1 MKKNLFVLVCLVVL
15 TNPCYAGF
23 GSFLKDCADIA
34 VPGFGF
40 NEAQNVQDA
49 GKMVLQNANQTFTYN
64 NEYIRIDDL
73 ADELTT
79 KMEHIDYLYSNYL
92 TDTDPE
98 TDRHEELITEINN
111 YLSYL
116 NGVQNLINNQIYIPV
131 YSKYAN
137 LLTEYKYN
145 NNIPVIDSR
154 SLLNNFKDEVN
165 TNIKDSNIV
174 KVGNLITEQIN
185 KNKKYQEEIEKI
197 YPRYTYSTSN
207 NNKEITVKK
216 FTLKVNTK
224 IQNAIDNFNNSTDKE
239 QAFKEYFDTVT
250 QYTDILNSKISDIG
264 YFDSSFF
271 KQYGFETYMAEGSYY
286 LRYPYT
292 NMTKLSNVPQDW
304 QDWLYILSKRQN
316 DLEDGGLNISVEE
329 LRKAI
334 VSISDFIKKY
344 PNFVAKD
351 DADEKLKYY
360 YFYYLDGIDNSPIY
374 DYETNKVKSSYI
386 NSYKTFIDTNKD
398 CIGYKTVENYY
409 NKLKNNNFKY
419 VERAGHWEKLDY

>member
-1 MKKNLFVLVCLVVL
+1 MKKNLFVFVCLVAL

-23 GSFLKDCADIA
+23 GSFLKDCADLA

-49 GKMVLQNANQTFTYN
+49 GKMVLQNANQTFTYD

-98 TDRHEELITEINN
+98 TDGHEELITEINN
-111 YLSYL
+111 YFSYL

-131 YSKYAN
+131 YYKYKD
-137 LLTEYKYN
+137 LLTKYKYN
-145 NNIPVIDSR
+145 NNDPFIEDKRLLR
-154 SLLNNFKDEVN
+154 SFKDEVN
-165 TNIKDSNIV
+165 TSIKDSNIV
-174 KVGNLITEQIN
+174 KVDNLITEHTSKIKQYSN
-185 KNKKYQEEIEKI
+185 EIAKI
-197 YPRYTYSTSN
+197 YNHSTYS
-207 NNKEITVKK
+207 NKEITVKK

-224 IQNAIDNFNNSTDKE
+224 IQNAIDNFNNSADKE

-271 KQYGFETYMAEGSYY
+271 KQYGFETYMAEGDYY

-292 NMTKLSNVPQDW
+292 NMTKLFDVPQDW

-316 DLEDGGLNISVEE
+316 DLEDAGLMISVEE

-351 DADEKLKYY
+351 DVNEKLKYY

-419 VERAGHWEKLDY
+419 VERVGHWKKLDY

>member
-1 MKKNLFVLVCLVVL
+1 MKKNLFVLVCLVAL

-23 GSFLKDCADIA
+23 GSFLKDCADLA

-98 TDRHEELITEINN
+98 TDGHEELITEINN
-111 YLSYL
+111 YFSYL
-116 NGVQNLINNQIYIPV
+116 NGVLKLINNQVYAPV
-131 YSKYAN
+131 YYRYKD
-137 LLTEYKYN
+137 LLTKYKYN
-145 NNIPVIDSR
+145 NNDPFIEDKR
-154 SLLNNFKDEVN
+154 LLWSFKDEVN
-165 TNIKDSNIV
+165 TSIKDSNIV
-174 KVGNLITEQIN
+174 KVDNLITEHTLKIKQ
-185 KNKKYQEEIEKI
+185 YSDEIAKI
-197 YPRYTYSTSN
+197 YNHSTY

-271 KQYGFETYMAEGSYY
+271 KQYGFETYMEEGSYY

-316 DLEDGGLNISVEE
+316 DLEDAGLMISVEE

-351 DADEKLKYY
+351 DVDEKLKYY
-360 YFYYLDGIDNSPIY
+360 YFYYLDGIDNSRIY
-374 DYETNKVKSSYI
+374 DDETNKVKPAYI

-419 VERAGHWEKLDY
+419 VERVGSWEKL

>member
-1 MKKNLFVLVCLVVL
+1 MKKNLFVLVCLVAL

-23 GSFLKDCADIA
+23 GSFLKDCADLA

-49 GKMVLQNANQTFTYN
+49 GKMVLQNANQTFTYD

-98 TDRHEELITEINN
+98 TDGHEELITEINN
-111 YLSYL
+111 YFSYL

-131 YSKYAN
+131 YYKYKD
-137 LLTEYKYN
+137 LLTKYKYN
-145 NNIPVIDSR
+145 NNDPFIEDKRLLR
-154 SLLNNFKDEVN
+154 SFKDEVN
-165 TNIKDSNIV
+165 TSIKDSNIV
-174 KVGNLITEQIN
+174 KVDNLITEHTSKIKQYSN
-185 KNKKYQEEIEKI
+185 EIAKI
-197 YPRYTYSTSN
+197 YNHSTYS
-207 NNKEITVKK
+207 NKEITVKK

-224 IQNAIDNFNNSTDKE
+224 IQNAIDNFNNSADKE

-271 KQYGFETYMAEGSYY
+271 KQYGFETYMAEGDYY

-292 NMTKLSNVPQDW
+292 NMTKLFDVPQDW

-316 DLEDGGLNISVEE
+316 DLEDAGLMISVEE

-351 DADEKLKYY
+351 DVNEKLKYY

-419 VERAGHWEKLDY
+419 VERVGHWKKLDY

>member
-1 MKKNLFVLVCLVVL
+1 MKKNLFVLVCLVAL

-23 GSFLKDCADIA
+23 GSFLKDCADLA

-98 TDRHEELITEINN
+98 TDGHEKLITEINN
-111 YLSYL
+111 YFSYL
-116 NGVQNLINNQIYIPV
+116 NGVLNLINNQVYAPV
-131 YSKYAN
+131 YYRYKD
-137 LLTEYKYN
+137 LLTKYKYN
-145 NNIPVIDSR
+145 NNDPFIEDKRLLR
-154 SLLNNFKDEVN
+154 SFKNEVN
-165 TNIKDSNIV
+165 TSIKESNIV
-174 KVGNLITEQIN
+174 KVDNLITEHTSKIKQ
-185 KNKKYQEEIEKI
+185 YGDEIAKI
-197 YPRYTYSTSN
+197 YNHSTY

-224 IQNAIDNFNNSTDKE
+224 IQSAIDNFNNSTDKE

-271 KQYGFETYMAEGSYY
+271 KQYGFETYMAEGDYY

-316 DLEDGGLNISVEE
+316 DLEDACLMISVEE

-334 VSISDFIKKY
+334 VSMSDFIKKY

-351 DADEKLKYY
+351 DVDEQLKYY

-419 VERAGHWEKLDY
+419 VERVGHWEKLDY

>member
-1 MKKNLFVLVCLVVL
+1 MKKNLFVLVCLVAL

-23 GSFLKDCADIA
+23 GSFLKDCADLA

-49 GKMVLQNANQTFTYN
+49 GKMVLQNANQTFTYG

-79 KMEHIDYLYSNYL
+79 KMEHIDYLYNNYL

-98 TDRHEELITEINN
+98 TDGHEELITEINN
-111 YLSYL
+111 YFSYL
-116 NGVQNLINNQIYIPV
+116 NGVLKLINNQVYAPV
-131 YSKYAN
+131 YYRYKD
-137 LLTEYKYN
+137 LLTKYKYN
-145 NNIPVIDSR
+145 NNDPFIEDKRLLR
-154 SLLNNFKDEVN
+154 SFKDEVN
-165 TNIKDSNIV
+165 TSIKDSNIV
-174 KVGNLITEQIN
+174 KVDNLITEHTAKIKQ
-185 KNKKYQEEIEKI
+185 YGDEIAKI
-197 YPRYTYSTSN
+197 YNHSTYS
-207 NNKEITVKK
+207 NKEITVKK

-224 IQNAIDNFNNSTDKE
+224 IQNAIDNFNNSNDKE

-316 DLEDGGLNISVEE
+316 DLEDACLMISVEE

-334 VSISDFIKKY
+334 VSMSDFIKKY

-351 DADEKLKYY
+351 DVNEKLKYY

-374 DYETNKVKSSYI
+374 DYETNKVKPTYI

>member
-1 MKKNLFVLVCLVVL
+1 MKKNLFVLVCLVAL

-49 GKMVLQNANQTFTYN
+49 GKMVLQNANQTFTYD

-98 TDRHEELITEINN
+98 TDGHEELITEINN
-111 YLSYL
+111 YFSYL
-116 NGVQNLINNQIYIPV
+116 NGVLNLINKQIYIPV
-131 YSKYAN
+131 YYKYKD
-137 LLTEYKYN
+137 LLTKYKYN
-145 NNIPVIDSR
+145 NNDPFIEDKRLLR
-154 SLLNNFKDEVN
+154 SFKDEVN
-165 TNIKDSNIV
+165 TSIEDSNIV
-174 KVGNLITEQIN
+174 KVDNLITEHTSKIKQ
-185 KNKKYQEEIEKI
+185 YSDEIAKI
-197 YPRYTYSTSN
+197 YNHSTY

-224 IQNAIDNFNNSTDKE
+224 IQSAIDNFNNSADKE
-239 QAFKEYFDTVT
+239 QAFKDYFDIVT
-250 QYTDILNSKISDIG
+250 QYTDILNSKTSDIG

-271 KQYGFETYMAEGSYY
+271 KQYGFETYMAEGDYY

-316 DLEDGGLNISVEE
+316 DLEDAGLMISVEE

-409 NKLKNNNFKY
+409 KKLKNNNFKY

>member
-1 MKKNLFVLVCLVVL
+1 MKKNLFVLVCLVAL

-23 GSFLKDCADIA
+23 GSFLKDCADLA

-49 GKMVLQNANQTFTYN
+49 GKMVLQNANQTFTYD

-79 KMEHIDYLYSNYL
+79 KMEHIDYLYNNYL

-98 TDRHEELITEINN
+98 TDGHEELITEINN
-111 YLSYL
+111 YFSYL
-116 NGVQNLINNQIYIPV
+116 NGVLNLINKQVYIPV
-131 YSKYAN
+131 YYRYKD
-137 LLTEYKYN
+137 LLTKYKYN
-145 NNIPVIDSR
+145 NNDPFIEDKRLLR
-154 SLLNNFKDEVN
+154 SFKDEVN
-165 TNIKDSNIV
+165 TSIKDSNIV
-174 KVGNLITEQIN
+174 KVDNLITEHTAKIN
-185 KNKKYQEEIEKI
+185 QYGDEIAKI
-197 YPRYTYSTSN
+197 YNHSTYS
-207 NNKEITVKK
+207 NKEITVKK

-224 IQNAIDNFNNSTDKE
+224 IQSAIENFNNSTDKE

-316 DLEDGGLNISVEE
+316 DLEDACLMISVEE

-351 DADEKLKYY
+351 DVNEKLKYY
-360 YFYYLDGIDNSPIY
+360 YFYYLDGIDNSRIY

-419 VERAGHWEKLDY
+419 VERAGRWEKLDY

>member
-1 MKKNLFVLVCLVVL
+1 MKKNLFVLVCLVAL

-23 GSFLKDCADIA
+23 GSFLKDCADLA

-49 GKMVLQNANQTFTYN
+49 GKMVLQNANQTFTYD

-98 TDRHEELITEINN
+98 TDGHEELITEINN
-111 YLSYL
+111 YFSYL

-131 YSKYAN
+131 YYKYKD
-137 LLTEYKYN
+137 LLTKYKYN
-145 NNIPVIDSR
+145 NNDPFIEDKRLLR
-154 SLLNNFKDEVN
+154 SFKDEVN
-165 TNIKDSNIV
+165 TSIKDSNIV
-174 KVGNLITEQIN
+174 KVDNLITEHISKIKQYSN
-185 KNKKYQEEIEKI
+185 EIAKI
-197 YPRYTYSTSN
+197 YNHSTYS
-207 NNKEITVKK
+207 NKEITVKK

-224 IQNAIDNFNNSTDKE
+224 IQSAIDNFNNSADKE

-271 KQYGFETYMAEGSYY
+271 KQYGFETYMAEGDYY

-292 NMTKLSNVPQDW
+292 NMTKLFDVPQDW

-316 DLEDGGLNISVEE
+316 DLEDAGLMISVEE

-351 DADEKLKYY
+351 DVNEKLKYY

-419 VERAGHWEKLDY
+419 VERVGHWEKLDY

>member
-1 MKKNLFVLVCLVVL
+1 MKKNLFVLICLVAL

-23 GSFLKDCADIA
+23 GSFLKDCADLA

-49 GKMVLQNANQTFTYN
+49 GKMVLQNANQTFTYD

-79 KMEHIDYLYSNYL
+79 KMEHIDYLYNNYL

-98 TDRHEELITEINN
+98 TDGHEELITEINN
-111 YLSYL
+111 YFSYL
-116 NGVQNLINNQIYIPV
+116 NGVLKLINNQVYAPV
-131 YSKYAN
+131 YYRYKD
-137 LLTEYKYN
+137 LLTKYKYN
-145 NNIPVIDSR
+145 NNDPFIEDKRLLR
-154 SLLNNFKDEVN
+154 SFKDEVN
-165 TNIKDSNIV
+165 TSIKDSNIV
-174 KVGNLITEQIN
+174 KVDNLITEHTSKIKQYSN
-185 KNKKYQEEIEKI
+185 EIAKI
-197 YPRYTYSTSN
+197 YNHSTYS
-207 NNKEITVKK
+207 NKEITVKK
-216 FTLKVNTK
+216 FTLKVNSK

-239 QAFKEYFDTVT
+239 EAFKDYFNTVT
-250 QYTDILNSKISDIG
+250 QYTDILNSKISDVG

-271 KQYGFETYMAEGSYY
+271 KQYGFETYMAEGDYY

-292 NMTKLSNVPQDW
+292 NMTQLFDVPQDW

-316 DLEDGGLNISVEE
+316 DLEDAGLMISVEE

-344 PNFVAKD
+344 PNFVAKND
-351 DADEKLKYY
+351 VDEKLKYY
-360 YFYYLDGIDNSPIY
+360 YFYYLDGIDNSRIY
-374 DYETNKVKSSYI
+374 DDETNKVKPTYI

-419 VERAGHWEKLDY
+419 VERVGRWEKLDY

>member
-1 MKKNLFVLVCLVVL
+1 MKKNLFVLVCLVAL

-34 VPGFGF
+34 VPGFRF

-49 GKMVLQNANQTFTYN
+49 GKMVLQNANQTFTYD

-111 YLSYL
+111 YFSYL
-116 NGVQNLINNQIYIPV
+116 NGVQNLINKQVYIPV
-131 YSKYAN
+131 YYRYKD
-137 LLTEYKYN
+137 LLTKYKYN
-145 NNIPVIDSR
+145 NNDPFIEDKRLLR
-154 SLLNNFKDEVN
+154 SFKDEVN
-165 TNIKDSNIV
+165 TSLKESNIV
-174 KVGNLITEQIN
+174 KVDNLITEHTSKIKQYSN
-185 KNKKYQEEIEKI
+185 EIARI
-197 YPRYTYSTSN
+197 YNHSTYS
-207 NNKEITVKK
+207 NKEITIKK

-224 IQNAIDNFNNSTDKE
+224 IQSAIDNFNNSTDKE

-292 NMTKLSNVPQDW
+292 NMTKLFDVPQDW

-316 DLEDGGLNISVEE
+316 DLEDACLMISVEE

-334 VSISDFIKKY
+334 VSMSDFIKKY

-351 DADEKLKYY
+351 DVDEQLKYY
-360 YFYYLDGIDNSPIY
+360 YFYYLDGIDNSRIY
-374 DYETNKVKSSYI
+374 DDETNKVKSSYI

-419 VERAGHWEKLDY
+419 VERVGRWEKLDY

>member
-1 MKKNLFVLVCLVVL
+1 MKKNLFVLVCLVAL

-23 GSFLKDCADIA
+23 GSFLKDCADLA

-49 GKMVLQNANQTFTYN
+49 GKMVLQNANQTFTYD

-98 TDRHEELITEINN
+98 TDGHEELITEINN
-111 YLSYL
+111 YFSYL

-131 YSKYAN
+131 YYKYKD
-137 LLTEYKYN
+137 LLTKYKYN
-145 NNIPVIDSR
+145 NNDPFIEDKRLLR
-154 SLLNNFKDEVN
+154 SFKDEVN
-165 TNIKDSNIV
+165 TSIKDSNIV
-174 KVGNLITEQIN
+174 KVDNLITEHTSKIKQYSN
-185 KNKKYQEEIEKI
+185 EIAKI
-197 YPRYTYSTSN
+197 YNHSTYS
-207 NNKEITVKK
+207 NKEITVKK

-224 IQNAIDNFNNSTDKE
+224 IQNAIDNFNNSADKE

-271 KQYGFETYMAEGSYY
+271 KQYGFETYMAEGDYY

-292 NMTKLSNVPQDW
+292 NMTKLFDVPQDW

-316 DLEDGGLNISVEE
+316 DLEDAGLMISVEE

-374 DYETNKVKSSYI
+374 DYETNKVKPAYI

-419 VERAGHWEKLDY
+419 VERVGRWEKLDY

>member
-1 MKKNLFVLVCLVVL
+1 MKKNLFVLVCLVAL

-98 TDRHEELITEINN
+98 TDGHEELITEINN
-111 YLSYL
+111 YFSYL

-131 YSKYAN
+131 YYKYKD
-137 LLTEYKYN
+137 LLTKYKYN
-145 NNIPVIDSR
+145 NNDPFIEDKRLLR
-154 SLLNNFKDEVN
+154 SFKNEVN
-165 TNIKDSNIV
+165 TSIEDSNIV
-174 KVGNLITEQIN
+174 KVDNLITEHTSKIKQYSN
-185 KNKKYQEEIEKI
+185 EIAKI
-197 YPRYTYSTSN
+197 YNHSTYS
-207 NNKEITVKK
+207 NKEITVKK
-216 FTLKVNTK
+216 FTLKVNSK
-224 IQNAIDNFNNSTDKE
+224 IQSAIDNFNNSTDKE
-239 QAFKEYFDTVT
+239 QGFKEYFDTVT
-250 QYTDILNSKISDIG
+250 QYTNILNSKISDIG

-316 DLEDGGLNISVEE
+316 DLEDACLMISVEE

-334 VSISDFIKKY
+334 VSMSDFIKKY

-351 DADEKLKYY
+351 DVDEELKYY

-374 DYETNKVKSSYI
+374 DYETNKVKPTYI

-419 VERAGHWEKLDY
+419 VERVGRWEKLDY

>member
-1 MKKNLFVLVCLVVL
+1 M
-15 TNPCYAGF
+15 
-23 GSFLKDCADIA
+23 
-34 VPGFGF
+34 
-40 NEAQNVQDA
+40 
-49 GKMVLQNANQTFTYN
+49 
-64 NEYIRIDDL
+64 
-73 ADELTT
+73 
-79 KMEHIDYLYSNYL
+79 
-92 TDTDPE
+92 
-98 TDRHEELITEINN
+98 
-111 YLSYL
+111 

-145 NNIPVIDSR
+145 NNRPVIDSR

-174 KVGNLITEQIN
+174 KVDNLITEQIN

-216 FTLKVNTK
+216 FTLNVNTK
-224 IQNAIDNFNNSTDKE
+224 IQSAIDNFNNSTDKE

-264 YFDSSFF
+264 YFDPSFF
-271 KQYGFETYMAEGSYY
+271 KQYGFETYMAEGNYY

-316 DLEDGGLNISVEE
+316 DLEEACLMISVEE

>member
-1 MKKNLFVLVCLVVL
+1 MKKNLFVLVCLVAL

-23 GSFLKDCADIA
+23 GSFLKDCADLA

-49 GKMVLQNANQTFTYN
+49 GKMVLQNANQTFTYD

-79 KMEHIDYLYSNYL
+79 KMEHINYLYSNYL

-98 TDRHEELITEINN
+98 TDRHEELATEVNS

-116 NGVQNLINNQIYIPV
+116 NGVQNLINNKIYIPV

-145 NNIPVIDSR
+145 NNRPVIDSR

-174 KVGNLITEQIN
+174 KVDNLITEHTSKIKQYSN
-185 KNKKYQEEIEKI
+185 EIAKI
-197 YPRYTYSTSN
+197 YNHSTYS
-207 NNKEITVKK
+207 NKEITVKK

-224 IQNAIDNFNNSTDKE
+224 IQNAIDNFNNSADKE

-292 NMTKLSNVPQDW
+292 NMTKLFNVPQDW
-304 QDWLYILSKRQN
+304 QDWLYILSKR
-316 DLEDGGLNISVEE
+316 
-329 LRKAI
+329 
-334 VSISDFIKKY
+334 
-344 PNFVAKD
+344 
-351 DADEKLKYY
+351 
-360 YFYYLDGIDNSPIY
+360 
-374 DYETNKVKSSYI
+374 
-386 NSYKTFIDTNKD
+386 
-398 CIGYKTVENYY
+398 
-409 NKLKNNNFKY
+409 
-419 VERAGHWEKLDY
+419 

>member
-1 MKKNLFVLVCLVVL
+1 MKKNLFVLVCLVAL

-23 GSFLKDCADIA
+23 GSFLKDCADLA

-49 GKMVLQNANQTFTYN
+49 GKMVLQNANQTFTYD

-98 TDRHEELITEINN
+98 TDGHEELITEINN
-111 YLSYL
+111 YFSYL
-116 NGVQNLINNQIYIPV
+116 NGVLKLINNQVYAPV
-131 YSKYAN
+131 YYRYKD
-137 LLTEYKYN
+137 LLTKYKYN
-145 NNIPVIDSR
+145 NNDPFIEDKRLLR
-154 SLLNNFKDEVN
+154 SFKDEVN
-165 TNIKDSNIV
+165 TSIKESNIV
-174 KVGNLITEQIN
+174 KVDNLITEHTLKIKQ
-185 KNKKYQEEIEKI
+185 YSDEIAKI
-197 YPRYTYSTSN
+197 YNHSTY

-271 KQYGFETYMAEGSYY
+271 KQYGFETYMAEGDYY

-292 NMTKLSNVPQDW
+292 NMTKLFDVPQDW

-316 DLEDGGLNISVEE
+316 DLEDAGLMISVEE

-334 VSISDFIKKY
+334 VSMSDFIKKY

-351 DADEKLKYY
+351 DVDEKLKYY
-360 YFYYLDGIDNSPIY
+360 YFYYLDGIDNSRIY
-374 DYETNKVKSSYI
+374 DDETNKVKSSYI

-419 VERAGHWEKLDY
+419 VERVGSWEKL

>member
-1 MKKNLFVLVCLVVL
+1 MKKNLFVLVCLVAL

-23 GSFLKDCADIA
+23 GSFLKDCADLA

-49 GKMVLQNANQTFTYN
+49 GKMVLQNANQTFTYD

-73 ADELTT
+73 PDELTT

-98 TDRHEELITEINN
+98 TDGHEELITEINN
-111 YLSYL
+111 YFSYL
-116 NGVQNLINNQIYIPV
+116 NGVQNLINKQVYIPV
-131 YSKYAN
+131 YYRYKD
-137 LLTEYKYN
+137 LLTKYKYN
-145 NNIPVIDSR
+145 NNDPFIEDKRLLR
-154 SLLNNFKDEVN
+154 SFKDEVN
-165 TNIKDSNIV
+165 TSIKESNIV
-174 KVGNLITEQIN
+174 KVDNLITEHTSKIKQ
-185 KNKKYQEEIEKI
+185 YGDEIAKI
-197 YPRYTYSTSN
+197 YNHSTY

-224 IQNAIDNFNNSTDKE
+224 IQSAIDNFNNSTDKE

-316 DLEDGGLNISVEE
+316 DLEDACLMISVEE

-334 VSISDFIKKY
+334 VSMSDFIKKY

-351 DADEKLKYY
+351 DVDKQLKYY
-360 YFYYLDGIDNSPIY
+360 YFYYLDGIDNSRIY
-374 DYETNKVKSSYI
+374 DDETNKVKPAYI

-419 VERAGHWEKLDY
+419 VERVGSWEKL

>member
-1 MKKNLFVLVCLVVL
+1 MKKNLFVLVCLVAL

-23 GSFLKDCADIA
+23 GSFLKDCADLA

-98 TDRHEELITEINN
+98 TDGHEKLITEINN
-111 YLSYL
+111 YFSYL
-116 NGVQNLINNQIYIPV
+116 NGVLNLINNQVYAPV
-131 YSKYAN
+131 YYRYKD
-137 LLTEYKYN
+137 LLTKYKYN
-145 NNIPVIDSR
+145 NNDPFIEDKRLLR
-154 SLLNNFKDEVN
+154 SFKNEVN
-165 TNIKDSNIV
+165 TSIKESNIV
-174 KVGNLITEQIN
+174 KVDNLITEHTSKIKQ
-185 KNKKYQEEIEKI
+185 YGDEIAKI
-197 YPRYTYSTSN
+197 YNHSTY

-224 IQNAIDNFNNSTDKE
+224 IQSAIDNFNNSTDKE

-271 KQYGFETYMAEGSYY
+271 KQYGFETYMAEGDYY

-316 DLEDGGLNISVEE
+316 DLEDACLMISVEE

-334 VSISDFIKKY
+334 VSMSDFIKKY

-351 DADEKLKYY
+351 DVDEKLKYY
-360 YFYYLDGIDNSPIY
+360 YFYYLDGIDNSRIY
-374 DYETNKVKSSYI
+374 DDETNKVKSSYI

-419 VERAGHWEKLDY
+419 VERVGSWEKLDY

>member
-1 MKKNLFVLVCLVVL
+1 MKKNLFVLVCLVAL

-23 GSFLKDCADIA
+23 GSFLKDCADLA

-98 TDRHEELITEINN
+98 TDGHEELATEIKS

-131 YSKYAN
+131 YSKYKD
-137 LLTEYKYN
+137 LLTKYKYN
-145 NNIPVIDSR
+145 NNDPFIEDERLLR
-154 SLLNNFKDEVN
+154 SFKDEVN
-165 TNIKDSNIV
+165 TSIKDSNIV
-174 KVGNLITEQIN
+174 KVDNLITEHTSKIKQYSN
-185 KNKKYQEEIEKI
+185 EIARI
-197 YPRYTYSTSN
+197 YNHSTYS
-207 NNKEITVKK
+207 NKEITVKK

-224 IQNAIDNFNNSTDKE
+224 IQSAIDNFNNSTDKE

-316 DLEDGGLNISVEE
+316 DLEDAGLMISVEE

-334 VSISDFIKKY
+334 VSMSDFIKKY

-351 DADEKLKYY
+351 DVGEQLKYY
-360 YFYYLDGIDNSPIY
+360 YFYYLDGIDNSRIY
-374 DYETNKVKSSYI
+374 DDETNKVKSSYI

-419 VERAGHWEKLDY
+419 VERVGRWEKLDY

>member
-1 MKKNLFVLVCLVVL
+1 MKKNLFVLVCLVAL

-23 GSFLKDCADIA
+23 GSFLKDCADLA

-40 NEAQNVQDA
+40 NEAQYVQDA
-49 GKMVLQNANQTFTYN
+49 GKMVLQNANQTFTYD

-111 YLSYL
+111 YFSYL

-131 YSKYAN
+131 YYKYKD
-137 LLTEYKYN
+137 LLTKYKYN
-145 NNIPVIDSR
+145 NNDPFIEDKRLLR
-154 SLLNNFKDEVN
+154 SFKDEVN
-165 TNIKDSNIV
+165 TSIKDSNIV
-174 KVGNLITEQIN
+174 KVDNLITEHTSKIKQYSN
-185 KNKKYQEEIEKI
+185 EIAKI
-197 YPRYTYSTSN
+197 YNHSTYS
-207 NNKEITVKK
+207 NKEITVKK

-224 IQNAIDNFNNSTDKE
+224 IQSAIDNFNNSTDKE

-271 KQYGFETYMAEGSYY
+271 KQYGFETYMAEGDYY

-292 NMTKLSNVPQDW
+292 NMTKLFDVPQDW

-316 DLEDGGLNISVEE
+316 DIEDAGLMISVEE

-374 DYETNKVKSSYI
+374 DYETNKVKPAYI

>member
-1 MKKNLFVLVCLVVL
+1 MKKNLFVLVCLVAL

-23 GSFLKDCADIA
+23 GSFLKDCADLA

-111 YLSYL
+111 YFSYL
-116 NGVQNLINNQIYIPV
+116 NGVQNLINNQIYAPV
-131 YSKYAN
+131 YYRYKD
-137 LLTEYKYN
+137 LLTKYKYN
-145 NNIPVIDSR
+145 NNDPFIEDKRLLR
-154 SLLNNFKDEVN
+154 SFKNEVN
-165 TNIKDSNIV
+165 TSIEDSNIV
-174 KVGNLITEQIN
+174 RVNNLITEHTSKIKQYSN
-185 KNKKYQEEIEKI
+185 EIAKI
-197 YPRYTYSTSN
+197 YNHSTYS
-207 NNKEITVKK
+207 NKEITVKK

-224 IQNAIDNFNNSTDKE
+224 IQSAIDNFNNSADKE

-292 NMTKLSNVPQDW
+292 NMTKLFDVPQDW

-316 DLEDGGLNISVEE
+316 DLEDACLMISVEE

-334 VSISDFIKKY
+334 VSMSDFIKKY

-351 DADEKLKYY
+351 DVDEQLKYY
-360 YFYYLDGIDNSPIY
+360 YFYYLDGIDNSRIY
-374 DYETNKVKSSYI
+374 DDETNKVKSSYI

-419 VERAGHWEKLDY
+419 VERVGRWEKLDY

>member
-1 MKKNLFVLVCLVVL
+1 MKKNLFVLVCLVAL

-23 GSFLKDCADIA
+23 GSFLKDCADLA

-98 TDRHEELITEINN
+98 TDGHEKLITEINN
-111 YLSYL
+111 YFSYL
-116 NGVQNLINNQIYIPV
+116 NGVLNLINNQVYAPV
-131 YSKYAN
+131 YYRYKD
-137 LLTEYKYN
+137 LLTKYKYN
-145 NNIPVIDSR
+145 NNDPFIEDKRLLR
-154 SLLNNFKDEVN
+154 SFKNEVN
-165 TNIKDSNIV
+165 TSIKESNIV
-174 KVGNLITEQIN
+174 KVDNLITEHTSKIKQ
-185 KNKKYQEEIEKI
+185 YGDEIAKI
-197 YPRYTYSTSN
+197 YNHSTY

-224 IQNAIDNFNNSTDKE
+224 IQSAIDNFNNSTDKE

-271 KQYGFETYMAEGSYY
+271 KQYGFETYMAEGDYY

-316 DLEDGGLNISVEE
+316 DLEDACLMISVEE

-334 VSISDFIKKY
+334 VSMSDFIKKY

-351 DADEKLKYY
+351 DVNEKLKYY
-360 YFYYLDGIDNSPIY
+360 YFYYLDGIDNSRIY
-374 DYETNKVKSSYI
+374 DDETNKVKSSYI

-419 VERAGHWEKLDY
+419 VERVGSWEKL

>member
-1 MKKNLFVLVCLVVL
+1 MKKNLFVLVCLVAL

-23 GSFLKDCADIA
+23 GSFLKDCADLA

-98 TDRHEELITEINN
+98 TDGHEELITEINN
-111 YLSYL
+111 YFSYL

-131 YSKYAN
+131 YYKYKD
-137 LLTEYKYN
+137 LLTKYKYN
-145 NNIPVIDSR
+145 NNDPFIEDKRLLR
-154 SLLNNFKDEVN
+154 SFKDEVN
-165 TNIKDSNIV
+165 TSIEDSNIV
-174 KVGNLITEQIN
+174 KVDNLITEHTSKIKQYSN
-185 KNKKYQEEIEKI
+185 EIAKI
-197 YPRYTYSTSN
+197 YNHSTYS
-207 NNKEITVKK
+207 NKEITVKK

-224 IQNAIDNFNNSTDKE
+224 IQNAIDNFNNSADKE

-292 NMTKLSNVPQDW
+292 NMTKLFNVPQDW

-316 DLEDGGLNISVEE
+316 DLEDACLMISVEE

-334 VSISDFIKKY
+334 VSMSDFIKKY

-351 DADEKLKYY
+351 DVDEKLKYY
-360 YFYYLDGIDNSPIY
+360 YFYYLDGIDNSRIY
-374 DYETNKVKSSYI
+374 DDETNKVKSSYI

-419 VERAGHWEKLDY
+419 VERVGSWEKLDY

>member
-1 MKKNLFVLVCLVVL
+1 MKKNLFVLVCLVAL

-23 GSFLKDCADIA
+23 GSLLKDCADLA

-49 GKMVLQNANQTFTYN
+49 GKMVLQNANQTFTYD

-111 YLSYL
+111 YFSYL

-131 YSKYAN
+131 YYKYKD
-137 LLTEYKYN
+137 LLTKYKYN
-145 NNIPVIDSR
+145 NNDPFIEDKRLLR
-154 SLLNNFKDEVN
+154 SFKDEVN
-165 TNIKDSNIV
+165 TSIKDSNIV
-174 KVGNLITEQIN
+174 KVDNLITEHTSKIKQYSN
-185 KNKKYQEEIEKI
+185 EIAKI
-197 YPRYTYSTSN
+197 YNHSTYS
-207 NNKEITVKK
+207 NKEITVKK

-224 IQNAIDNFNNSTDKE
+224 IQSAIDNFNNSTDKE

-271 KQYGFETYMAEGSYY
+271 KQYGFETYMAEGDYY

-292 NMTKLSNVPQDW
+292 NMTKLFDVPQDW

-316 DLEDGGLNISVEE
+316 DIEDAGLMISVEE

-374 DYETNKVKSSYI
+374 DYETNKVKPAYI

>member
-1 MKKNLFVLVCLVVL
+1 MKKNLFVLVCLVAL

-23 GSFLKDCADIA
+23 GSFLKDCADLA

-49 GKMVLQNANQTFTYN
+49 GKMVLQNANQTFTYD

-98 TDRHEELITEINN
+98 TDGHEELITEINN
-111 YLSYL
+111 YFSYL

-131 YSKYAN
+131 YYKYKD
-137 LLTEYKYN
+137 LLTKYKYN
-145 NNIPVIDSR
+145 NNDPFIEDKRLLR
-154 SLLNNFKDEVN
+154 SFKDEVN
-165 TNIKDSNIV
+165 TSIEDSNIV
-174 KVGNLITEQIN
+174 KVDNLITEHTSKIKQYSN
-185 KNKKYQEEIEKI
+185 EIAKI
-197 YPRYTYSTSN
+197 YNHSTYS
-207 NNKEITVKK
+207 NKEITVKK

-224 IQNAIDNFNNSTDKE
+224 IQNAIDNFNNSADKE

-316 DLEDGGLNISVEE
+316 DLEDACLMISVEE

-334 VSISDFIKKY
+334 VSMSDFIKKY

-351 DADEKLKYY
+351 DVDEQLKYY
-360 YFYYLDGIDNSPIY
+360 YFYYLDGIDNSRIY
-374 DYETNKVKSSYI
+374 DDETNKVKPAYI

-419 VERAGHWEKLDY
+419 VERVGSWEKLDY

>member
-1 MKKNLFVLVCLVVL
+1 MKKNLFVLVCLVAL

-23 GSFLKDCADIA
+23 GSFLKDCADLA

-49 GKMVLQNANQTFTYN
+49 GKMVLQNANQTFTYD

-73 ADELTT
+73 ADELIT
-79 KMEHIDYLYSNYL
+79 KMEHIDYLYNNYL

-98 TDRHEELITEINN
+98 TDGHEELITEINN
-111 YLSYL
+111 YFSYL
-116 NGVQNLINNQIYIPV
+116 NGVLKLINNQVYAPV
-131 YSKYAN
+131 YYRYKD
-137 LLTEYKYN
+137 LLTKYKYN
-145 NNIPVIDSR
+145 NNDPFIEDKRLLR
-154 SLLNNFKDEVN
+154 SFKDEVN
-165 TNIKDSNIV
+165 TSIKDSNIV
-174 KVGNLITEQIN
+174 KVDNLITEHTSKIKQYSN
-185 KNKKYQEEIEKI
+185 EIAKI
-197 YPRYTYSTSN
+197 YNHSTYS
-207 NNKEITVKK
+207 NKEITVKK
-216 FTLKVNTK
+216 FTLKVNSK

-250 QYTDILNSKISDIG
+250 QYTDILNSKISNVG

-271 KQYGFETYMAEGSYY
+271 KQYGFETYMAEGDYY

-292 NMTKLSNVPQDW
+292 NMTQLFDVPQDW

-316 DLEDGGLNISVEE
+316 DLEDAGLMISVEE

-351 DADEKLKYY
+351 DVDEKLKYY

-374 DYETNKVKSSYI
+374 DYETNKVKPTYI

-419 VERAGHWEKLDY
+419 IERVGRWEKLDY

>member
-1 MKKNLFVLVCLVVL
+1 MKKNLFVLVCLVAL

-23 GSFLKDCADIA
+23 GSFLKDCADLA

-49 GKMVLQNANQTFTYN
+49 GKMVLQNANQTFTYD

-111 YLSYL
+111 YFSYL

-131 YSKYAN
+131 YYKYKD
-137 LLTEYKYN
+137 LLTKYKYN
-145 NNIPVIDSR
+145 NNDPFIEDKRLLR
-154 SLLNNFKDEVN
+154 SFKDEVN
-165 TNIKDSNIV
+165 TSIKDSNIV
-174 KVGNLITEQIN
+174 KVDNLITEHTSKIKQYSN
-185 KNKKYQEEIEKI
+185 EIAKI
-197 YPRYTYSTSN
+197 YNHSTYS
-207 NNKEITVKK
+207 NKEITVKK

-224 IQNAIDNFNNSTDKE
+224 IQSAIDNFNNSTDKE

-271 KQYGFETYMAEGSYY
+271 KQYGFETYMAEGDYY

-292 NMTKLSNVPQDW
+292 NMTKLFDVPQDW

-316 DLEDGGLNISVEE
+316 DIEDAGLMISVEE

-374 DYETNKVKSSYI
+374 DYETNKVKPAYI

>member
-1 MKKNLFVLVCLVVL
+1 MKKNLFVLVCLVAL

-49 GKMVLQNANQTFTYN
+49 GKMVLQNANQTFTYD

-111 YLSYL
+111 YFSYL
-116 NGVQNLINNQIYIPV
+116 NGVQNLINKQVYIPV
-131 YSKYAN
+131 YYRYKD
-137 LLTEYKYN
+137 LLTKYKYN
-145 NNIPVIDSR
+145 NNDPFIEDKRLLR
-154 SLLNNFKDEVN
+154 SFKDEVN
-165 TNIKDSNIV
+165 TSLKESNIV
-174 KVGNLITEQIN
+174 KVDNLITEHTSKIKQYSN
-185 KNKKYQEEIEKI
+185 EIARI
-197 YPRYTYSTSN
+197 YNHSTYS
-207 NNKEITVKK
+207 NKEITIKK

-224 IQNAIDNFNNSTDKE
+224 IQSAIDNFNNSTDKE

-292 NMTKLSNVPQDW
+292 NMTKLFDVPQDW

-316 DLEDGGLNISVEE
+316 DLEDACLMISVEE

-334 VSISDFIKKY
+334 VSMSDFIKKY

-351 DADEKLKYY
+351 DVDEQLKYY
-360 YFYYLDGIDNSPIY
+360 YFYYLDGIDNSRIY
-374 DYETNKVKSSYI
+374 DDETNKVKSSYI

-419 VERAGHWEKLDY
+419 VERVGRWEKLDY

>member
-1 MKKNLFVLVCLVVL
+1 MKKNLFVLVCLVAL

-23 GSFLKDCADIA
+23 GSFLKDCADLA

-49 GKMVLQNANQTFTYN
+49 GKMVLQNANQTFTYD

-73 ADELTT
+73 PDELTT

-98 TDRHEELITEINN
+98 TDGHEELITEINN
-111 YLSYL
+111 YFSYL
-116 NGVQNLINNQIYIPV
+116 NGVQNLINKQVYIPV
-131 YSKYAN
+131 YYRYKD
-137 LLTEYKYN
+137 LLTKYKYN
-145 NNIPVIDSR
+145 NNDPFIEDKRLLR
-154 SLLNNFKDEVN
+154 SFKDEVN
-165 TNIKDSNIV
+165 TSIKESNIV
-174 KVGNLITEQIN
+174 KVDNLITEHTSKIKQ
-185 KNKKYQEEIEKI
+185 YGDEIAKI
-197 YPRYTYSTSN
+197 YNHSTY

-224 IQNAIDNFNNSTDKE
+224 IQSAIDNFNNSTDKE

-316 DLEDGGLNISVEE
+316 DLEDAGLMISVEE

-351 DADEKLKYY
+351 DVDEKLKYY
-360 YFYYLDGIDNSPIY
+360 YFYYLDGIDNSRIY
-374 DYETNKVKSSYI
+374 DDETNKVKPAYI

-419 VERAGHWEKLDY
+419 VERVGRWEKLDY

>member
-1 MKKNLFVLVCLVVL
+1 MKKNLFVLVCLVAL

-23 GSFLKDCADIA
+23 GSFLKDCADLA

-49 GKMVLQNANQTFTYN
+49 RKMVLQNANQTFTYD

-79 KMEHIDYLYSNYL
+79 KMEHIDYLYNNYL

-98 TDRHEELITEINN
+98 TDGHEELIKEINN
-111 YLSYL
+111 YFSYL
-116 NGVQNLINNQIYIPV
+116 NGVLNLINNQIYIPV
-131 YSKYAN
+131 YSKYKD
-137 LLTEYKYN
+137 LLTKYKYN
-145 NNIPVIDSR
+145 NNDPFIEDKRLLR
-154 SLLNNFKDEVN
+154 SFKDEVN
-165 TNIKDSNIV
+165 TRIKDSNIV
-174 KVGNLITEQIN
+174 KVDNLITEHTSKIKQ
-185 KNKKYQEEIEKI
+185 YSDEIAKI
-197 YPRYTYSTSN
+197 YNHSTY

-224 IQNAIDNFNNSTDKE
+224 IQSAIDNFNNSTDKE

-271 KQYGFETYMAEGSYY
+271 KQYGFETYMAEGDYY

-316 DLEDGGLNISVEE
+316 DLEDAGLMISVEE

-351 DADEKLKYY
+351 DVNEKLKYY
-360 YFYYLDGIDNSPIY
+360 YFYYLDGIDNSRIY
-374 DYETNKVKSSYI
+374 DDETNKVKPAYI

-419 VERAGHWEKLDY
+419 VERVGHWEKLDY

>member
-1 MKKNLFVLVCLVVL
+1 MKKNLFVLVCLVAL

-23 GSFLKDCADIA
+23 GSFLKDCADLA

-49 GKMVLQNANQTFTYN
+49 GKMVLQNANQTFTYD

-79 KMEHIDYLYSNYL
+79 KMEHINYLYSNYL

-111 YLSYL
+111 YFSYL
-116 NGVQNLINNQIYIPV
+116 NGVLKLINNQVYAPV
-131 YSKYAN
+131 YYRYKD
-137 LLTEYKYN
+137 LLTKYKYN
-145 NNIPVIDSR
+145 NNDPFIEDKRLLR
-154 SLLNNFKDEVN
+154 SFKDEVN
-165 TNIKDSNIV
+165 TSIKDSNIV
-174 KVGNLITEQIN
+174 KVDNLITEHTLKIKQYSN
-185 KNKKYQEEIEKI
+185 EIAKI
-197 YPRYTYSTSN
+197 YNHSTYS
-207 NNKEITVKK
+207 NKEITVKK

-271 KQYGFETYMAEGSYY
+271 KLYGFETYMAEGDYY

-292 NMTKLSNVPQDW
+292 NMTKLFNVPQDW

-316 DLEDGGLNISVEE
+316 DLEDAGLMISVEE

-374 DYETNKVKSSYI
+374 DYETNKVYPAYI

-419 VERAGHWEKLDY
+419 VERVGRWEKLDY

>member
-1 MKKNLFVLVCLVVL
+1 MKKNLFVLVCLVAL

-23 GSFLKDCADIA
+23 GSFLKDCADLA

-98 TDRHEELITEINN
+98 TDRHEELATEINN
-111 YLSYL
+111 YFSYL

-131 YSKYAN
+131 YYKYKD
-137 LLTEYKYN
+137 LLTKYKYN
-145 NNIPVIDSR
+145 NNDPFIEDKRLLR
-154 SLLNNFKDEVN
+154 SFKNEVN
-165 TNIKDSNIV
+165 TSIKESNIV
-174 KVGNLITEQIN
+174 KVDNLITEHTSKIKQ
-185 KNKKYQEEIEKI
+185 YGDEIAKI
-197 YPRYTYSTSN
+197 YNHSTY

-224 IQNAIDNFNNSTDKE
+224 IQSAIDNFNNSADKE

-316 DLEDGGLNISVEE
+316 DLEDACLMISVEE

-334 VSISDFIKKY
+334 VSMSDFIKKY

-351 DADEKLKYY
+351 DVDEQLKYY
-360 YFYYLDGIDNSPIY
+360 YFYYLDGIDNSRIY
-374 DYETNKVKSSYI
+374 DDETNKVKSSYI

-419 VERAGHWEKLDY
+419 VERVGRWEKLDY

>member
-1 MKKNLFVLVCLVVL
+1 
-15 TNPCYAGF
+15 
-23 GSFLKDCADIA
+23 
-34 VPGFGF
+34 
-40 NEAQNVQDA
+40 
-49 GKMVLQNANQTFTYN
+49 
-64 NEYIRIDDL
+64 
-73 ADELTT
+73 
-79 KMEHIDYLYSNYL
+79 
-92 TDTDPE
+92 
-98 TDRHEELITEINN
+98 
-111 YLSYL
+111 
-116 NGVQNLINNQIYIPV
+116 
-131 YSKYAN
+131 
-137 LLTEYKYN
+137 
-145 NNIPVIDSR
+145 
-154 SLLNNFKDEVN
+154 
-165 TNIKDSNIV
+165 
-174 KVGNLITEQIN
+174 
-185 KNKKYQEEIEKI
+185 
-197 YPRYTYSTSN
+197 
-207 NNKEITVKK
+207 
-216 FTLKVNTK
+216 
-224 IQNAIDNFNNSTDKE
+224 
-239 QAFKEYFDTVT
+239 
-250 QYTDILNSKISDIG
+250 
-264 YFDSSFF
+264 
-271 KQYGFETYMAEGSYY
+271 MAEGNYY

-316 DLEDGGLNISVEE
+316 DFEDACLMISVEE

>member
-1 MKKNLFVLVCLVVL
+1 MKKNLFVLVCLVAL

-23 GSFLKDCADIA
+23 GSFLKDCADLA

-111 YLSYL
+111 YLLYL
-116 NGVQNLINNQIYIPV
+116 NGVLNLINKQIYIPV
-131 YSKYAN
+131 YYKYKD
-137 LLTEYKYN
+137 LLTKYKYN
-145 NNIPVIDSR
+145 NNDPFIEDKRLLR
-154 SLLNNFKDEVN
+154 SFKDEVN
-165 TNIKDSNIV
+165 TSIEDSNIV
-174 KVGNLITEQIN
+174 KVDNLITEHTSKIKQYSN
-185 KNKKYQEEIEKI
+185 EIAKI
-197 YPRYTYSTSN
+197 YNHSTYS
-207 NNKEITVKK
+207 NKEITVKK
-216 FTLKVNTK
+216 FTLKVNSK
-224 IQNAIDNFNNSTDKE
+224 IQSAIDNFNNSTDKE

-250 QYTDILNSKISDIG
+250 QYTEILNSKISDIG

-316 DLEDGGLNISVEE
+316 DLEDACLMISVEE

-351 DADEKLKYY
+351 DVDEQLKYY
-360 YFYYLDGIDNSPIY
+360 YFYYLDGIDNSRIY
-374 DYETNKVKSSYI
+374 DDETNKVKPAYI

-419 VERAGHWEKLDY
+419 VERVGRWEKLDY

>member
-1 MKKNLFVLVCLVVL
+1 MKKNLFVLVCLVAL

-23 GSFLKDCADIA
+23 GSFLKDCADLA

-49 GKMVLQNANQTFTYN
+49 GKMVLQNANQTFTYD

-98 TDRHEELITEINN
+98 TDGHEELITEINN
-111 YLSYL
+111 YFSYL

-131 YSKYAN
+131 YYKYKD
-137 LLTEYKYN
+137 LLTKYKYN
-145 NNIPVIDSR
+145 NNDPFIEDKRLLR
-154 SLLNNFKDEVN
+154 SFKDEVN
-165 TNIKDSNIV
+165 TSIEDSNIV
-174 KVGNLITEQIN
+174 KVDNLITEHTSKIKQYSN
-185 KNKKYQEEIEKI
+185 EIAKI
-197 YPRYTYSTSN
+197 YNHSTYS
-207 NNKEITVKK
+207 NKEITVKK

-292 NMTKLSNVPQDW
+292 NMTKLFNVPQDW

-316 DLEDGGLNISVEE
+316 DLEDACLMISVEE

-351 DADEKLKYY
+351 DVDEQLKYY
-360 YFYYLDGIDNSPIY
+360 YFYYLDGIDNSRIY
-374 DYETNKVKSSYI
+374 DDETNKVKPAYI

-419 VERAGHWEKLDY
+419 VERVGRWEKLDY